1 MVEPREADW
10 ETARGAR
17 ASPLASKLSPPQSAA
32 FEIASTHICERIF
45 NAGAA
50 RVVVLRAP
58 ARFGKTTVMLQ
69 ARRRF
74 EDAGLATGWLRL
86 DRADNDLGRFLA
98 VLAAALDP
106 LVPGLYRLYAG
117 AQVGRPE

>member
-32 FEIASTHICERIF
+32 FEIARTHICERIF

-50 RVVVLRAP
+50 RLVVLRAP
-58 ARFGKTTVMLQ
+58 AGFGKTTVMLQ

-74 EDAGLATGWLRL
+74 EDAGLATGGLRPESS
-86 DRADNDLGRFLA
+86 DNVLGRFLSS
-98 VLAAALDP
+98 LAAHAGP
-106 LVPGLYRLYAG
+106 FVP
-117 AQVGRPE
+117 